1 MKYIFTTLTGFLF
14 LTSLNAQEKTTEPKF
29 RVQVEAGIS
38 RANMRI
44 DLNIPR
50 VDPIPGNRIVKVT
63 PGIWGDLRLGRNTN
77 FEFGFHHYQSGSRY
91 FERKFYKEEFIL
103 KYVRLHTNIK
113 YRLIKGKNNRSG
125 IFVAGGPYL
134 AYLGSGTFTYSGR
147 PVVAHKGPLQAY
159 KRMDFGL
166 SGSIGYMTPV
176 GLYARVSYAHGIPN
190 VYKPADETDQLV
202 LRNINNWMF
211 NIGYQF

>member
-1 MKYIFTTLTGFLF
+1 MKYIFTTLTSFLL
-14 LTSLNAQEKTTEPKF
+14 LTSINAQEKTHEPKF

-38 RANMRI
+38 SANMHI

-50 VDPIPGNRIVKVT
+50 VDPTTGNRIVKVT
-63 PGIWGDLRLGRNTN
+63 PGIWGDLRLGSNTN
-77 FEFGFHHYQSGSRY
+77 FEFGIHHYQSGTRY

-125 IFVAGGPYL
+125 VFVTGGPYL
-134 AYLGSGTFTYSGR
+134 AYLGSGTFTYNGG
-147 PVVAHKGPLQAY
+147 PVVAHKGPYKSY
-159 KRMDFGL
+159 KRFDYGL
-166 SGSIGYMTPV
+166 AYSIGYMTPV
-176 GLYARVSYAHGIPN
+176 GLYARVSYAHGLNN
-190 VYKPADETDQLV
+190 VYKPIDETDLLV